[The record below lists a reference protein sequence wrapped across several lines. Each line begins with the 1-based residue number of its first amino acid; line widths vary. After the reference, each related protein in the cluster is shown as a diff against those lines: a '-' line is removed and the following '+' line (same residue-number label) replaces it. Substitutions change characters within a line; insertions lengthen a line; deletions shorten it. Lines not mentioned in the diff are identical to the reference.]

1 MSIRARFELPLA
13 LSLFV
18 VAQVASAQTY
28 TVAINHAP
36 PYRIVQEGEE
46 GSAHSGFYVDIMRE
60 AATRAGIDLEFKVVP
75 FKRAL
80 VLLERGEADIM
91 LGPNRT
97 VEREAYLDY
106 LDVEISREA
115 KVFYLRE
122 DEPDIVDYADLA
134 GRRIAVLR
142 GAKYFD
148 QFDSDEDLEKVKLAS
163 YATAIRVVE
172 GGRVD
177 ALIMPE
183 LQGDYLLKEHGQPLR
198 KSTYS
203 VPGRPSYIAVS
214 KRSPLQESRESL
226 LRALRSMD
234 EDGTTAAIIS
244 RYR

>member
-1 MSIRARFELPLA
+1 
-13 LSLFV
+13 
-18 VAQVASAQTY
+18 
-28 TVAINHAP
+28 
-36 PYRIVQEGEE
+36 
-46 GSAHSGFYVDIMRE
+46 
-60 AATRAGIDLEFKVVP
+60 
-75 FKRAL
+75 
-80 VLLERGEADIM
+80 
-91 LGPNRT
+91 
-97 VEREAYLDY
+97 
-106 LDVEISREA
+106 
-115 KVFYLRE
+115 VFYLQE
-122 DEPDIVDYADLA
+122 DQPDIVDYADLA
-134 GRRIAVLR
+134 GRRVAVLR

-148 QFDSDEDLEKVKLAS
+148 RFDSDEDLEKVKLAD

-183 LQGDYLLKEHGQPLR
+183 LQGDYLLKEHGQSLR
-198 KSTYS
+198 KSTYN